1 MRRHRG
7 SSGGAACLAYRGAA
21 AAPRAGP
28 LCGEHDSEPGRP
40 GRPGPCARH
49 RARRRRRPRRV
60 LWPPIRVWRRS
71 PRSGKRARPVRPAGS
86 VGQSGPG
93 DWPARWTG
101 PADAGGSRVRSAAAG
116 NRRTGGDIGFF
127 FRSFYSIFILQWQ
140 QWQAVC
146 AQPARC
152 APCCLRV
159 EGGCR
164 SLTWSRSGKTLRD
177 WPTER
182 RISVLDS
189 CRYQCG
195 YCRQQK

>member
-40 GRPGPCARH
+40 GLSGPCARH

-71 PRSGKRARPVRPAGS
+71 PRSGKRARPARPAGS

-101 PADAGGSRVRSAAAG
+101 PADAGGARPLHDIEGLEGLWFLFSFFLFNIYPAVAGRVRTACALRALLFAG
-116 NRRTGGDIGFF
+116 
-127 FRSFYSIFILQWQ
+127 
-140 QWQAVC
+140 
-146 AQPARC
+146 
-152 APCCLRV
+152 
-159 EGGCR
+159 
-164 SLTWSRSGKTLRD
+164 
-177 WPTER
+177 
-182 RISVLDS
+182 
-189 CRYQCG
+189 
-195 YCRQQK
+195 